1 MKTLTIPGAL
11 RSPWQT
17 AGLGA
22 ATEMGSLLL
31 AAPVT
36 AGAVHLAGHQ
46 HAMVL
51 LTDGT
56 PIPGPHV
63 RPASSRPSRVAWPD
77 GSG

>member
-11 RSPWQT
+11 RSPWRT
-17 AGLGA
+17 ARLGA

-36 AGAVHLAGHQ
+36 AGSVLLAGRQ

-51 LTDGT
+51 LADGT
-56 PIPGPHV
+56 PIPDHMFA
-63 RPASSRPSRVAWPD
+63 R
-77 GSG
+77 